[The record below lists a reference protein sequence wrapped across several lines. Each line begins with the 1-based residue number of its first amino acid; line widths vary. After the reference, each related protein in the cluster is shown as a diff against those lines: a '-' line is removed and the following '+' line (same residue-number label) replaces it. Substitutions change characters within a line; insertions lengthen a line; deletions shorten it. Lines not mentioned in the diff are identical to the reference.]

1 MEDFGFPPRFPAE
14 EEPKAPV
21 KVEVTEESLLKD
33 KAKGKKVE
41 SENRII
47 MLKIKII
54 LI

>member
-14 EEPKAPV
+14 QEPTAPV

-41 SENRII
+41 HINKHSI
-47 MLKIKII
+47 
-54 LI
+54 